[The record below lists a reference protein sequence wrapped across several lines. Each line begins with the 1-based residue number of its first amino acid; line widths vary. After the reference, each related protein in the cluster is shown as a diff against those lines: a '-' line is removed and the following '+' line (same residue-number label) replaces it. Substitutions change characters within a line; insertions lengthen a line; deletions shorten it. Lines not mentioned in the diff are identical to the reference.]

1 MIIYSDLIISFYLG
15 RDIHL
20 VSRTTADDRGYQV
33 VEAVPPSQSPPL
45 WIGFTGNH
53 YQSLE
58 IVNNERK
65 CETVKEAND
74 VEEAESISDM
84 EKQGTEMI
92 VENRNDHEESGD
104 VSTERTISVD
114 DVCQEMTLSCDSM
127 DDVWFSPPA
136 ALEQPQR
143 VNRGAPVVV
152 TGADSDTSMIVSL
165 PSQSFGSDWSR
176 GDHETSGSDVTV
188 EEGLNKARINTLRD
202 TDLRACLSSGLW
214 GVSEDSGDITEDAR
228 DGGADARDGSDE
240 DRGGGGG
247 GGNDRGGGDG
257 GAGDRGGGAG
267 DRGGGAGDRGGGAGD
282 RGGGDGDRGGGD
294 GDRGGGDGERRGG
307 AGDRGGGDGDRRGG
321 AGDRGGG
328 DGGDGGRG
336 DRGGGDGGGGVK
348 GGGGGGGDGGAR
360 DRGGGGG
367 HRGGGDGG
375 GGDRGGGD
383 DGEGDREGRD
393 GGKEDRGRRGG
404 RGGGA
409 EDRVGGAE
417 ERGGGAE
424 DGGGMGKNRGRKRK
438 NDNPDS
444 LPPKKKKVAKCRATH
459 GKEHRDLWCKEC
471 RQSKK
476 CTKYI

>member
-1 MIIYSDLIISFYLG
+1 MLSFSMYTCTSSYSLHPKFDLIISFNLG

-45 WIGFTGNH
+45 WIGFTGIH

-58 IVNNERK
+58 TVNNERK
-65 CETVKEAND
+65 CETVKEANE
-74 VEEAESISDM
+74 EEAESIMEM

-92 VENRNDHEESGD
+92 VEYSNDHEESGD

-114 DVCQEMTLSCDSM
+114 EVCQEMTLSCDSM

-136 ALEQPQR
+136 APEQPQR

-152 TGADSDTSMIVSL
+152 TGVDSDTSMIVSL
-165 PSQSFGSDWSR
+165 PSQSIGSDWSR

-214 GVSEDSGDITEDAR
+214 GVSEDSGDITEDVR
-228 DGGADARDGSDE
+228 DGGADAGDGGDE

-247 GGNDRGGGDG
+247 GDSGDEDRGGGDGGEHDRGEEDDGAHDRGGGDG
-257 GAGDRGGGAG
+257 GAHDRGGGADDRG
-267 DRGGGAGDRGGGAGD
+267 GGVDDRGGGADDRGGGVDDRGGGADDRRGRGGGADD
-282 RGGGDGDRGGGD
+282 RGGGADDRGGGAD
-294 GDRGGGDGERRGG
+294 YRGGGADDRGVGADDRGGGAD
-307 AGDRGGGDGDRRGG
+307 D
-321 AGDRGGG
+321 
-328 DGGDGGRG
+328 
-336 DRGGGDGGGGVK
+336 K
-348 GGGGGGGDGGAR
+348 GGGGD
-360 DRGGGGG
+360 DRGG
-367 HRGGGDGG
+367 RGG
-375 GGDRGGGD
+375 RA
-383 DGEGDREGRD
+383 
-393 GGKEDRGRRGG
+393 EDRGG

-409 EDRVGGAE
+409 EDSGG
-417 ERGGGAE
+417 RGGGAE
-424 DGGGMGKNRGRKRK
+424 DGGGMEQERGRKRK
-438 NDNPDS
+438 NDAPDP
-444 LPPKKKKVAKCRATH
+444 LPSKKKKVAKCRATH
-459 GKEHRDLWCKEC
+459 GKDHKELWCKEC